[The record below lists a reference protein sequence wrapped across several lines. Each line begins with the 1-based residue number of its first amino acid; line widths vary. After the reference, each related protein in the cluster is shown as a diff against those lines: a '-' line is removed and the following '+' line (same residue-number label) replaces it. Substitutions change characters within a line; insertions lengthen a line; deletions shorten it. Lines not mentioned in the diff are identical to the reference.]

1 MSDLTVNQSKQ
12 TARLAG
18 LLYLVLAVLGYF
30 GFLYVPE
37 FLVVPGDMAATVNN
51 IAASESMYRL
61 SMVSTLLMN
70 IVSIV
75 IVLLLYKLLKPVGKT
90 LAEYMV
96 VFLVIGA
103 GISMINEV
111 NHFAALTLSSEN
123 ASSVFTA
130 LQSQFLVQLFLD
142 MQEFGAYI
150 ATIFWGLWLFPLGKL
165 VIKSN
170 GFPKI
175 LGVLLIVA
183 GVGYLIDSLLLFL
196 APQFGITITDYT
208 FIGEILFLLW
218 LLIKGADV
226 GQGVTK

>member
-1 MSDLTVNQSKQ
+1 MSILTVNQSKQ

-18 LLYLVLAVLGYF
+18 WLYLVLAVLGYF
-30 GFLYVPE
+30 GYLYVPE
-37 FLVVPGDMAATVNN
+37 FLVVPGDMGATLHN

-70 IVSIV
+70 IVSIL
-75 IVLLLYKLLKPVGKT
+75 IVLLLYKLLKPAGET

-111 NHFAALTLSSEN
+111 NHFAALALSSTN
-123 ASSVFTA
+123 ATSVFTA
-130 LQSQFLVQLFLD
+130 SQSQFFVQFFLD

-150 ATIFWGLWLFPLGKL
+150 ATIFWGLWLFPLGIL
-165 VIKSN
+165 IIKSN
-170 GFPKI
+170 YVPKI

-183 GVGYLIDSLLLFL
+183 GVGYLVDSMLLFL
-196 APQFGITITDYT
+196 APQFGFTFTDYT

-218 LLIKGADV
+218 LLIKGVNV
-226 GQGVTK
+226 GQGDT